1 MDNQKHI
8 LLGICGSIS
17 AYKTLEFVRLLRKNN
32 YTVTCMLSEHAKL
45 FVTKESLSILSEGD
59 VIDSLHS
66 DTGIKHL
73 DLSKTCDAFLILPGS
88 ANTLSKLSLGLADDI
103 ISTTWL
109 NFTGPKLIA
118 PSMHT
123 DMWENALIQEHVNRL
138 IDHGCFVI
146 PPALG
151 PLACG
156 DYGAGR
162 LPELST
168 IYTVLISSLFSK
180 EKLLAGKNIFITA
193 GPMQVV
199 IDPVRVLQN
208 KSSGNLG
215 HLLAHMCA
223 ALGANVHLLTS
234 KTISDPQCLSQVDV
248 FDSFDS
254 FKEALKQSSHADL
267 FFMSAAVSDYTYDG
281 SLKKLARQDQVTL
294 TLKGTKDLLK
304 ESKSYQKATCC
315 RVGFCLID
323 DLTKLDKAKA
333 KKKNKDVDLMLVNT
347 PSAFGAPSRDVVLID
362 SENKT
367 RALNET
373 PLEVLCF
380 DLIQT
385 SLAAYL
391 KKAQKAL

>member
-1 MDNQKHI
+1 MGNQKHI

-180 EKLLAGKNIFITA
+180 EKLLAGKNIFI
-193 GPMQVV
+193 
-199 IDPVRVLQN
+199 
-208 KSSGNLG
+208 
-215 HLLAHMCA
+215 
-223 ALGANVHLLTS
+223 
-234 KTISDPQCLSQVDV
+234 
-248 FDSFDS
+248 
-254 FKEALKQSSHADL
+254 
-267 FFMSAAVSDYTYDG
+267 
-281 SLKKLARQDQVTL
+281 
-294 TLKGTKDLLK
+294 
-304 ESKSYQKATCC
+304 
-315 RVGFCLID
+315 
-323 DLTKLDKAKA
+323 
-333 KKKNKDVDLMLVNT
+333 
-347 PSAFGAPSRDVVLID
+347 
-362 SENKT
+362 
-367 RALNET
+367 
-373 PLEVLCF
+373 
-380 DLIQT
+380 
-385 SLAAYL
+385 
-391 KKAQKAL
+391 